1 MSQTRPAAVDPDEL
15 IPNDEAARILGVK
28 PATTTMWRHENRG
41 PAYLKVGRLVYYRR
55 ADISRWLAAQL
66 CDPEAA

>member
-1 MSQTRPAAVDPDEL
+1 MTQPKPTAVDPDEL

-28 PATTTMWRHENRG
+28 PQTPVMWRHEKRG

-55 ADISRWLAAQL
+55 ADIARWLAAQIR
-66 CDPEAA
+66 DPEAA